1 MLNCCIMQLI
11 HKEFISRFLHNNYQL
26 DEGRGEKLMAKSGI
40 KHDYYSKIKVLCYEM
55 KGPLPAG
62 C

>member
-1 MLNCCIMQLI
+1 MQLT